1 MFFCKIFDENQ
12 LFKAQCAKRAIQL
25 NFETR
30 RANNTRHIKMFSIK
44 HLIIFSAMVCVAYC
58 YVGMIPSERGKSK
71 TKEGFCEYNGE
82 FIKQSES
89 KINNECERIDCNTD
103 FSIRI
108 NG

>member
-1 MFFCKIFDENQ
+1 
-12 LFKAQCAKRAIQL
+12 
-25 NFETR
+25 
-30 RANNTRHIKMFSIK
+30 MFSIK

-58 YVGMIPSERGKSK
+58 AVGNIQQTQSK

-82 FIKQSES
+82 FIKQRES